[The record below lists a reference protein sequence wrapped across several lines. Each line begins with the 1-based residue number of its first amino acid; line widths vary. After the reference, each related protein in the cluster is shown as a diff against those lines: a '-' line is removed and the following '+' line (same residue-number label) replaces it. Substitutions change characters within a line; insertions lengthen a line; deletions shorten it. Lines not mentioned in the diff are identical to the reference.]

1 MEWIG
6 AQLRVGIILKCIK
19 NEVEL
24 MPGGEMGGYAVRENK
39 YCEILVIV
47 WGYMDAY
54 DIILS
59 IFGN

>member
-1 MEWIG
+1 MGRNTATCGNYSEMR
-6 AQLRVGIILKCIK
+6 Q

-24 MPGGEMGGYAVRENK
+24 MPGGEMGTVRENK

-47 WGYMDAY
+47 WGYMGAY

>member
-1 MEWIG
+1 M
-6 AQLRVGIILKCIK
+6 GIILKCVK

-24 MPGGEMGGYAVRENK
+24 MPGGEMGGYAVCENK

>member
-1 MEWIG
+1 MEWVG
-6 AQLRVGIILKCIK
+6 TQLRVGIILKCVK

-24 MPGGEMGGYAVRENK
+24 MPGGEMGTVRENK

-47 WGYMDAY
+47 WGYMGAY